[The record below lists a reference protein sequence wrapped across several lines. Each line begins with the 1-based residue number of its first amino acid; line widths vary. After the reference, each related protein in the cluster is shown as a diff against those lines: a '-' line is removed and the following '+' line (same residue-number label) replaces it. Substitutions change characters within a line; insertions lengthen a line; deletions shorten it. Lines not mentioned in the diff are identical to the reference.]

1 MTSSSPHDQAAIKA
15 LAQAQFAPS
24 AQAYVSSPTHAH
36 GADLGRILALAA
48 PSGTE
53 LVLDVATGGGHAAL
67 ALAPHVRHVIAI
79 DLTLAMLHAARSHL
93 SARGMQHV
101 TYLRAEAEQLP
112 IAPGCLDLVICRIA
126 AHHFADVAAFVQS
139 AAAALRVGG
148 HLIVSDHIGLEDPEL
163 DLFMDRFER
172 WRDPSHV
179 RAYTFAE
186 WRQFCTQAGLEVIH
200 EEDDPREPY
209 EFAAWTERM
218 RMPVEEREA
227 LERWLL
233 EAAPHLRERFAIVE
247 QAGRIVSLRSTFGII
262 VARRT

>member
-1 MTSSSPHDQAAIKA
+1 MSSNLSHDQAAIKA

-53 LVLDVATGGGHAAL
+53 VVLDVATGGGHAAL
-67 ALAPHVRHVIAI
+67 TLAPHVRHMIAS
-79 DLTLAMLHAARSHL
+79 DLTMAMLHAARSHL

-112 IAPGCLDLVICRIA
+112 ITPGSLDLVICRIA
-126 AHHFADVAAFVQS
+126 AHHFADVAAFVRS
-139 AAAALRVGG
+139 AATALCVGG
-148 HLIVSDHIGLEDPEL
+148 RLIVSDHIGLEEPEL
-163 DLFMDRFER
+163 DQFMDRFER

-179 RAYTFAE
+179 RAYTFVE
-186 WRQFCTQAGLEVIH
+186 WRHFCAQAGLEVIH

-209 EFAAWTERM
+209 EFTAWTERM
-218 RMPVEEREA
+218 RMPDEERVA
-227 LERWLL
+227 LEHWLL

-247 QAGRIVSLRSTFGII
+247 RAGRVVSLRSTFGII